1 MNLMEMV
8 KNTGLLDE
16 NFRGI
21 TTAIVLAFV
30 YWASRKLR
38 MLLYPFLYIF
48 SGGFSSTFLKLK
60 VDDKIE
66 ALKIINDRQKNR
78 NKYNVLAKEMKL
90 KQYGLNYPQM
100 TLRVLFD
107 YIYDNEV
114 ELNNIGFISYLD
126 CSYVFQC
133 NRNKLPVFSVKK
145 AISHSLALIGFCS
158 ALFYFFVDVL
168 HELKSYLHHEANV
181 YNVLVICS
189 LLIVLIVMIRLFY
202 ILILNAISIFLAFRF
217 SLKLNLYYYMRRR

>member
-30 YWASRKLR
+30 YWVSRKLR

-66 ALKIINDRQKNR
+66 ALKIINDRQK
-78 NKYNVLAKEMKL
+78 
-90 KQYGLNYPQM
+90 KQ
-100 TLRVLFD
+100 
-107 YIYDNEV
+107 E
-114 ELNNIGFISYLD
+114 
-126 CSYVFQC
+126 
-133 NRNKLPVFSVKK
+133 
-145 AISHSLALIGFCS
+145 
-158 ALFYFFVDVL
+158 
-168 HELKSYLHHEANV
+168 
-181 YNVLVICS
+181 
-189 LLIVLIVMIRLFY
+189 
-202 ILILNAISIFLAFRF
+202 
-217 SLKLNLYYYMRRR
+217 